1 MSIPTYKSNF
11 LVFFCV
17 VPVTREN
24 LRNAILGR
32 LCMVGFFLLM
42 AHWTGRSHL
51 ILQGSGHKV
60 SSEVQERLNTGG
72 CYLRRVLWLDSSV
85 PEVDMVGLGDPK
97 PGDL

>member
-1 MSIPTYKSNF
+1 MLSWVGCAW
-11 LVFFCV
+11 L
-17 VPVTREN
+17 
-24 LRNAILGR
+24 
-32 LCMVGFFLLM
+32 GFFADGSLQV
-42 AHWTGRSHL
+42 TSH
-51 ILQGSGHKV
+51 SPRHGHKV